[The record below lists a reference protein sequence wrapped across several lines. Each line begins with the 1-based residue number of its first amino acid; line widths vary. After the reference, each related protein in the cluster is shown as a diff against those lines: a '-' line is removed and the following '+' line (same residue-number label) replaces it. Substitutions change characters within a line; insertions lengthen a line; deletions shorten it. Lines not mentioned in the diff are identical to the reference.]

1 MTTTSPKFSGE
12 PSAKALASGLAT
24 LGRYGDE
31 YIVHAAKGE
40 TIIPAEVLE
49 SNPGLKEDLLWQMK
63 MMGIEDPNRY
73 VVGNTMNSI
82 NPDTGLAEFW
92 FHKYF
97 KKVYRAAKK
106 VFKKLAPIV
115 APIVGNLIAPGIGGI
130 IASGLTTKLQGGSW
144 GDALKSS
151 ALSYGAG
158 ALTQGIGGALSGTQ
172 AGDLLGIAKGGTF
185 MGGLSTGLTSPF
197 QAAGKLF
204 SSGAQNPL
212 AQGIFGPR
220 GTGWAFNNL
229 AGTEANPSKFA
240 TSGTLKTGS
249 KLTDR
254 LFPSY
259 QTGATLESMGVNPA
273 SGQQILRAPTTPV
286 TAQQLRPTSS
296 PDSVSNWQN
305 EADNMAWTADNS
317 SASPQPFN
325 RSAYIEARAA
335 NMNPTDSYQV
345 GLGKVTVAPYQPPSA
360 PAGASPAGASPS
372 GSTSLAASSKA
383 PARLWD
389 GFGGEAAAKI
399 ASQSVVPLALAG
411 ATYFLT
417 DDQQTQA
424 ELVAQLNASN
434 PRRVAYDQWSQID
447 DKNSPEAQSLLS
459 TWYGQPQYSVAD
471 LSSKFGA
478 NPIPGITSLAAAG
491 GGEIMGPGT
500 GTSDSIPARLS
511 DGEFVMTA
519 QAVRNAGNGNRD
531 VGAARMYDMMNRF
544 EQGMA

>member
-12 PSAKALASGLAT
+12 PSAKALATGLAT

-82 NPDTGLAEFW
+82 NPDTGLPEFW
-92 FHKYF
+92 FHNRIW
-97 KKVYRAAKK
+97 RAAKK

-130 IASGLTTKLQGGSW
+130 IASGLTSKLQGGSW
-144 GDALKSS
+144 GDALKAS
-151 ALSYGAG
+151 ALSYGTQ
-158 ALTQGIGGALSGTQ
+158 ALTQGIGGALQGTDLGNVIGISGTPK
-172 AGDLLGIAKGGTF
+172 LGSTWGGRF
-185 MGGLSTGLTSPF
+185 ASGLSTGLTSPF
-197 QAAGKLF
+197 QAAGNLLNF
-204 SSGAQNPL
+204 SSAKNPL

-220 GTGWAFNNL
+220 GTGWVFNNL
-229 AGTEANPSKFA
+229 AGTEANPSAFA

-259 QTGATLESMGVNPA
+259 QTGADLQGLGVDSA
-273 SGQQILRAPTTPV
+273 SGLGGDAA
-286 TAQQLRPTSS
+286 TAR
-296 PDSVSNWQN
+296 WQS
-305 EADNMAWTADNS
+305 EADNLQWKADN
-317 SASPQPFN
+317 AYKTPQDFN
-325 RSAYIEARAA
+325 QQAYIDARAS
-335 NMNPTDSYQV
+335 NLNPAQATQV
-345 GLGKVTVAPYQPPSA
+345 GLGEAQLAAA
-360 PAGASPAGASPS
+360 PAGGAGAPPAA
-372 GSTSLAASSKA
+372 GAASSKA
-383 PARLWD
+383 PSLLQTV
-389 GFGGEAAAKI
+389 
-399 ASQSVVPLALAG
+399 ASQSIVPG
-411 ATYFLT
+411 AFAVAAYFLT
-417 DDQQTQA
+417 PDQLTQA
-424 ELVAQLNASN
+424 QQMDQLDANN
-434 PRRVAYDQWSQID
+434 PRRVAYDQWSQVE
-447 DKNSPEAQSLLS
+447 DKDSTEARDLLS
-459 TWYGQPQYSVAD
+459 TWYRGPSRHTPTD
-471 LSSKFGA
+471 LFKKFGA

-544 EQGMA
+544 ERGMA